1 VKNLRLTTAE
11 LVKAAAR
18 KFLGERGLDFKSV
31 YTPVTAAD
39 LKNLNLSEKR
49 CAGLIIHYY
58 DVKGQKTDFYRFRA
72 LEDPP
77 QSEWSKLVGRK
88 RDEVRYI
95 QPTGTEPQAYFPK
108 AFNFNHYFSLPV
120 RDRPPL
126 VITEGEF
133 KADAAAKRGIP
144 CIGLGGVWN
153 YRVTTQDGRVE
164 LLPDLARLP
173 WQGMKV
179 VFCYDSDAATN
190 IDVQRAKDDASE
202 RLEALGANIY
212 EKPLPQLKRDSKTGL
227 DDFLVTNGKSAWEAL
242 PEERW
247 YGPGVPRLQARP
259 KDDFLKHKFA
269 EREEI
274 LKSPAACLLRHP
286 SIVQIHA
293 YRGVGKTNVA
303 LLFAG
308 ALSRKGGE
316 FFRWSAVRALRVLYV
331 EGEQPGADVQRQV
344 RLQAIAAASD
354 NLHVMTLEDQPT
366 CCFPKI
372 VTPEGQKALERYIE
386 EHQIE
391 VLFLDSL
398 STLANIAMNEEENQL
413 SLGDWFV
420 RLRTGLR
427 VTVVYLQ
434 HDGKSG
440 QQRGHS
446 KHEDWIDLSIHL
458 TWAGDYQGAEGLRAH
473 FHIDK
478 ARQPVVDGQ
487 DMRIEFGPSLE
498 NPRTSKWDWK
508 QVSKKEE
515 KDADVLNAGAL
526 LLFHEPGMSE
536 RAFVA
541 ELRKRRFTGSNEKLR
556 AIFEGAKKLRAKA
569 DTGVA
574 GEKAA
579 ASPNPALAPA
589 KSRAGGGAP
598 KPPRATKPKRS

>member
-1 VKNLRLTTAE
+1 MKKPNRLDTVEAVE
-11 LVKAAAR
+11 VVGR
-18 KFLGERGLDFKSV
+18 KSLSERGLTVSDGDYVF
-31 YTPVTAAD
+31 VTAAD
-39 LKNLNLSEKR
+39 IVRTKLNLSEKR
-49 CAGLIIHYY
+49 CAGVLLRYH
-58 DVKGQKTDFYRFRA
+58 DVKGKETDFYRLRA
-72 LEDPP
+72 FESPP
-77 QSEWSKLVGRK
+77 QSGWDKLVGRELE
-88 RDEVRYI
+88 EVTYI
-95 QPTGTEPQAYFPK
+95 QPTGTKPRTYFPIR
-108 AFNFNHYFSLPV
+108 FSFQRYFAIPV

-126 VITEGEF
+126 GITEGEF
-133 KADAAAKRGIP
+133 KADAAAKHDIP

-153 YRVTTQDGRVE
+153 YRTTTQEGRVE

-173 WQGMKV
+173 WEGTKV
-179 VFCYDSDAATN
+179 CVCHDSDIVTN
-190 IDVQRAKDDASE
+190 ADLLRGMNEMCELLEQR
-202 RLEALGANIY
+202 GAILY
-212 EKPLPQLKRDSKTGL
+212 IRWLPPLTHGGKTGL
-227 DDFLVTNGKSAWEAL
+227 DDFLVAKGAKAWHAL
-242 PEERW
+242 PMERW
-247 YGPGVPRLQARP
+247 YGPGVPRLEARL

-303 LLFAG
+303 ILLAG
-308 ALSRKGGE
+308 ALSHKGGD

-344 RLQAIAAASD
+344 RLQAAAATSD

-386 EHQIE
+386 EHRIE
-391 VLFLDSL
+391 VIFLDSL

-434 HDGKSG
+434 HDGKTG

-446 KHEDWIDLSIHL
+446 KHEDWIDLSLHL

-478 ARQPVVDGQ
+478 ARQPVADGR
-487 DMRIEFGPSLE
+487 DMRITFGTALKD
-498 NPRTSKWDWK
+498 PRRNEWTFTE
-508 QVSKKEE
+508 VSKQEE
-515 KDADVLNAGAL
+515 KDNEALNAGAQ
-526 LLFHEPGMSE
+526 LLFRDPEMSC
-536 RAFVA
+536 RTFID
-541 ELRKRRFTGSNEKLR
+541 ELREQGFTGANKKFRGL
-556 AIFEGAKKLRAKA
+556 FEVAKKLRARA
-569 DTGVA
+569 DA
-574 GEKAA
+574 K
-579 ASPNPALAPA
+579 PAEDA
-589 KSRAGGGAP
+589 
-598 KPPRATKPKRS
+598 KPPKF